1 MTPEEITQTLQEL
14 VADARYLWLDRNN
27 NDFQG
32 AVSDLENC
40 LDWWSRSNFAYY
52 DTVRCHLQGI
62 VDDLG
67 YHYPGF
73 TARIAKV
80 LDAMPEMESVTA

>member
-1 MTPEEITQTLQEL
+1 MTPEEITRELQEL
-14 VADARYLWLDRNN
+14 AETARYSWVERNN
-27 NDFQG
+27 DDFQG
-32 AVSDLENC
+32 ATSDLENC